1 MTDRAESSPEAQGLP
16 GCVPRGF
23 QDPDA
28 QRYLDVALGERSTH
42 TATAYRRDIEAFAYY
57 ARRSGVTCWS
67 AVAPELIRAWLAARH
82 ASGLNPRS
90 LKRALSA
97 LRFAIRTLLS
107 AGVLT
112 ADPTAGLKTPRAAR
126 LLPRAL
132 DVDAVQG
139 LLEQASGTP
148 LQIRDRAMFELAY
161 SCGLRVSELVGVR
174 LEDLDVGEGWVRV
187 IGKRDKQRQLP
198 VGRTALDW
206 IGRWRAVRREWLAGK
221 RVAWLFISERGQ
233 GLSTRTVQRR
243 LAAWARQA
251 GLPEH
256 VHPHQLRH
264 SFASHMLESSGDLRA
279 VQELLGHADISTTQ
293 VYTRLDF
300 QHLASVYD
308 AAHPRARKHRD

>member
-1 MTDRAESSPEAQGLP
+1 MTEPTDSRPHAEGPPRAATG
-16 GCVPRGF
+16 GF

-28 QRYLDVALGERSTH
+28 HRFLDAALSALSTH
-42 TATAYRRDIEAFAYY
+42 TATAYRRDIDAFARY
-57 ARRSGVTCWS
+57 AGSTGVTRWS
-67 AVAPELIRAWLAARH
+67 AVVPELIRAWLAARH

-97 LRFAIRTLLS
+97 LRFATRTLLS

-112 ADPTAGLKTPRAAR
+112 ADPTAGLKAPRAAR

-139 LLEQASGTP
+139 LLEQASETP

-174 LEDLDVGEGWVRV
+174 LEDLDIPEGWVRV
-187 IGKRDKQRQLP
+187 IGKRDKERQLP

-206 IGRWRAVRREWLAGK
+206 IGRWLAVRSQWLAG
-221 RVAWLFISERGQ
+221 RGVVWLFISDRGQ